1 MTALCALPELLKD
14 ERFPTD
20 VKQRVERLLNNC
32 SGSSIGKHKLDL
44 NHLNFLIILNF

>member
-20 VKQRVERLLNNC
+20 VKHRVKRLLDNC
-32 SGSSIGKHKLDL
+32 SGGSIGMNKLNL
-44 NHLNFLIILNF
+44 IYQKFLKNFEI